1 MNDEENVERKV
12 DLRPQVDIDL
22 QFPVDFDG
30 ANVTQL
36 TMRRPKVRDS
46 FKAQRAK
53 GSEFEKG
60 LALIADLCE
69 VKQEMLLELDE
80 IDLEKLQAQYLDFTG
95 KWEMAAI

>member
-1 MNDEENVERKV
+1 MSDEQNGGREI
-12 DLRPQVDIDL
+12 DLRPEVAIDL
-22 QFPVDFDG
+22 QFPVEFDG
-30 ANVTQL
+30 AQVTSL

-46 FKAQRAK
+46 FKAQRGK
-53 GSEFEKG
+53 GTDFERG

-69 VKQEMLLELDE
+69 VKQELLMELDE